1 MVINESIS
9 ISQTPETIW
18 NFWID
23 VTNDVQWR
31 DGITKAKWTSP
42 PPYGIGSTGEH
53 YHKDLG
59 ATNWEITS
67 FEDGR
72 CFEFIHTEGK
82 LKGSI
87 AVFQVEPENRGS
99 RVTVNLKIT
108 VPFFIR
114 FMMLFVGNIMS
125 KGIQADLQML
135 KELMEKQVTNA

>member
-9 ISQTPETIW
+9 ISQTPVTIW

-23 VTNDVQWR
+23 DANDDEWR

-53 YHKDLG
+53 YQKNSG
-59 ATNWEITS
+59 AVNREIIS

-72 CFEFIHTEGK
+72 SFEFIRTEGK

-87 AVFQVEPENRGS
+87 AVFQVKPENRGS
-99 RVTVNLKIT
+99 RVTVNLK
-108 VPFFIR
+108 
-114 FMMLFVGNIMS
+114 
-125 KGIQADLQML
+125 
-135 KELMEKQVTNA
+135 